1 MQILLLQKR
10 SLLSSIG
17 KKRMFKRC
25 NKQRKSVFTNW
36 KKKQWVHGRTVK
48 ASNGAINKLC
58 VE

>member
-1 MQILLLQKR
+1 
-10 SLLSSIG
+10 
-17 KKRMFKRC
+17 MFKRC